1 MPRVD
6 QMSAEIVQPS
16 NGDPFFEHRTHLF
29 LSGFVFSV
37 LKKKELLQQR
47 TENF

>member
-6 QMSAEIVQPS
+6 QTSAEIVQPS
-16 NGDPFFEHRTHLF
+16 NGDPFFEDRTHLF
-29 LSGFVFSV
+29 RSGFVFSV
-37 LKKKELLQQR
+37 LYKKELLQQG